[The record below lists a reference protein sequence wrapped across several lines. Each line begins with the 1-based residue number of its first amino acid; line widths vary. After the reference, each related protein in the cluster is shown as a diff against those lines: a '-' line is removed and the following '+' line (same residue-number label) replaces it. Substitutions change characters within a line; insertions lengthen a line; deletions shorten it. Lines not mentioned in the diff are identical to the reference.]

1 VKSIPLSAAPS
12 QSFETQLAPD
22 RKALITLRWLGEKLY
37 FTLDGVATNRV
48 CRDRARLLVDAQYH
62 EFGGDFMFVD
72 TQGFSD
78 PVWPGLGSRYL
89 LVYLN
94 DGE

>member
-1 VKSIPLSAAPS
+1 MKTIALSATPS
-12 QSFETQLAPD
+12 QAFETQLAPD
-22 RKALITLRWLGEKLY
+22 RNAKITLRWLADRLY
-37 FTLDGVATNRV
+37 FSLDGVVTNRV
-48 CRDRARLLVDAQYH
+48 CRDRQRLLVDAQYH

-72 TQGFSD
+72 TQGADD
-78 PVWPGLGSRYL
+78 PVWSGLGSRYV

>member
-1 VKSIPLSAAPS
+1 MKTIPLSATPS
-12 QSFETQLAPD
+12 QAFESQVTPQRNA
-22 RKALITLRWLGEKLY
+22 RITLRTLNGQLY

-48 CRDRARLLVDAQYH
+48 CRDRQRLLVDAQYH
-62 EFGGDFMFVD
+62 EFGGDFMFLD
-72 TQGFSD
+72 TQGASD
-78 PVWPGLGSRYL
+78 PQWFGLGSRYL